1 MSGQAVW
8 VWEKRLAVR
17 CAIWLA
23 GVRSFARCPLGARS
37 GFSDYA
43 SPLGSHIESFLT
55 HRQMEMLSTYGKHMV
70 KWYLALVGD
79 PCLWIVRGS
88 QDRYRTDREHH
99 CLLGTSGRDPRG
111 SADQSQARTDDI
123 RRRHYRASRPLA
135 GGDGTTAE
143 LDGGV
148 NGPPHR
154 LPRERERGSAVGARK
169 EPLT

>member
-1 MSGQAVW
+1 VSGQAVW

-17 CAIWLA
+17 CALWLA
-23 GVRSFARCPLGARS
+23 GVRSFARCPLGARP

-70 KWYLALVGD
+70 KWYLALVDD

-99 CLLGTSGRDPRG
+99 CLLREPQGEIPGALRINLKRG
-111 SADQSQARTDDI
+111 QTI
-123 RRRHYRASRPLA
+123 F
-135 GGDGTTAE
+135 GDGIT
-143 LDGGV
+143 V
-148 NGPPHR
+148 HR
-154 LPRERERGSAVGARK
+154 GL
-169 EPLT
+169 